1 MPQGTLTLPQNL
13 DLVAAGVLRQDLLA
27 LRGAPIVI
35 DAGNVQRFG
44 ALCLQVL
51 VAAKREWDAAGY
63 AFQVTARSRDFE
75 ESARLMG
82 ASALFGLTMMAE
94 AGARM

>member
-1 MPQGTLTLPQNL
+1 MAATLTLPQNL

-27 LRGAPIVI
+27 RRGAPLSI

-44 ALCLQVL
+44 GLCLQIL
-51 VAAKREWDAAGY
+51 VAAKREWQAAGHG
-63 AFQVTARSRDFE
+63 FQFAACSPDFE

-82 ASALFGLTMMAE
+82 ADTVFGLTAAAD